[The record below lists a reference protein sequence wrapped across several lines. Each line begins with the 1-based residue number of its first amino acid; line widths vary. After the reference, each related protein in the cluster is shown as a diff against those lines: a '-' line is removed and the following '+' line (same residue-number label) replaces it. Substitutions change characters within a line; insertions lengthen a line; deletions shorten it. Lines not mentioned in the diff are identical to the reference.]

1 MPELRAKFTVDDSQF
16 VRALAKSQAGVS
28 KFYNEMNQK
37 GSGGSGAAGGLR
49 SLLGGAIGA
58 GMLMKVSQFIRESVR
73 MASELQDAAEA
84 IGVTTDELQAFSQQ
98 AERAGSS
105 AEKMEMS
112 LNKIGQARN
121 QALSDPTGKEAKLF
135 DTLGISA
142 AALEKMD
149 VAETVASIGQAL
161 NSAAG
166 DAEKMAAGVELVGI
180 RSKRMIE
187 AIKQIGATGVEG
199 SINQVVKPISQNTI
213 SSLDSFADSFKEI
226 WTTGKG
232 MAATAAANGLQ
243 FFGLAPKT
251 FNEENAQ
258 MDKDTARRKALRAQ
272 NEAFAANLT
281 TGAPMPQEQSMVS
294 KKLMQAAMDRQ
305 LKSASSMNVSDPFAA
320 VGRAAGRDSVTDTLG
335 TLRKIEENTRRIQ
348 PMPAPVMR

>member
-1 MPELRAKFTVDDSQF
+1 VPELKAKFTVDNSQF
-16 VRALAKSQAGVS
+16 SSALAKSQAGVN

-37 GSGGSGAAGGLR
+37 GAGGSGGGLR

-58 GMLMKVSQFIRESVR
+58 GMMMKVSQFVKESVR
-73 MASELQDAAEA
+73 MASELGDAAEA
-84 IGVTTDELQAFSQQ
+84 IGITTDELQAFSQQ

-105 AEKMEMS
+105 AEKMEMA

-135 DTLGISA
+135 ETLGLSA
-142 AALEKMD
+142 SALEKMD
-149 VAETVASIGQAL
+149 VAQTVAAIGQAL
-161 NSAAG
+161 NAAAG
-166 DAEKMAAGVELVGI
+166 DAEKMAAGVDLVGI

-187 AIKQIGATGVEG
+187 AIKQIGAAGVEG

-213 SSLDSFADSFKEI
+213 SSLDSFADGVKEI

-232 MAATAAANGLQ
+232 IAATAAASGLQ

-251 FNEENAQ
+251 FDEENAQ
-258 MDKDTARRKALRAQ
+258 MDKDTARRKALRAA
-272 NEAFAANLT
+272 NEAFTANLT
-281 TGAPMPQEQSMVS
+281 TGSAIPQEQSMVS
-294 KKLMQAAMDRQ
+294 KKIMQAAIDRQ
-305 LKSASSMNVSDPFAA
+305 IKAASGMNASDPFAA
-320 VGRAAGRDSVTDTLG
+320 VGRAAGRDSVSDTLG

-348 PMPAPVMR
+348 PTPAPLMR